1 MSNPRNFALIPARSG
16 SKRAPGKNVRLLA
29 GKPLIAH
36 TILAAKLSSVFE
48 EVLVS
53 TDSSE
58 YLQIAT
64 QLGAKKVQLRPAELA
79 SDSSPDIDWVK
90 HAILELIPNAQESDR
105 LCILR
110 PTSPLRSGKTIAS
123 AIDLFANTPWASSL
137 RALQPVSEHP
147 GKMWR
152 VDESNLASSYLS
164 QAGRQI
170 PTHSM
175 PTQSLECLYIQN
187 ASLEITTVGSVNAT
201 NSISGDAVLA
211 FSMPEFE
218 GLDVN
223 TELDFQFLEFL
234 IETGKVRLPK

>member
-1 MSNPRNFALIPARSG
+1 MSNARNFALIPARSG

-36 TILAAKLSSVFE
+36 TILAAKYSSVFE

-53 TDSSE
+53 TDSYE
-58 YLQIAT
+58 YMEIAT
-64 QLGAKKVQLRPAELA
+64 QFGAKRVQLRPAELA

-90 HAILELIPNAQESDR
+90 HAISELISNAQESDR

-110 PTSPLRSGKTIAS
+110 PTSPIRSGKTIAS
-123 AIDLFANTPWASSL
+123 AIELFANTPWASSL

-152 VDESNLASSYLS
+152 VDESKLANSYLS
-164 QAGRQI
+164 QVSRQI

-175 PTQSLECLYIQN
+175 PTQYLESLFVQN

-201 NSISGDAVLA
+201 NSIAGEKVLA

>member
-36 TILAAKLSSVFE
+36 TILAAKNSSVFE

-53 TDSSE
+53 TDSDD
-58 YLQIAT
+58 YMGIAT
-64 QLGAKKVQLRPAELA
+64 QFGAKKTQLRPAELA

-123 AIDLFANTPWASSL
+123 AIKLFANTPWASSL

-152 VDESNLASSYLS
+152 VDESNLANSYLD

-170 PTHSM
+170 PTHSVA
-175 PTQSLECLYIQN
+175 TQSLERLFVQN
-187 ASLEITTVGSVNAT
+187 ASLEITTVGSVNDT
-201 NSISGDAVLA
+201 NSIAGDAVLA

-234 IETGKVRLPK
+234 IETRKVRLPK